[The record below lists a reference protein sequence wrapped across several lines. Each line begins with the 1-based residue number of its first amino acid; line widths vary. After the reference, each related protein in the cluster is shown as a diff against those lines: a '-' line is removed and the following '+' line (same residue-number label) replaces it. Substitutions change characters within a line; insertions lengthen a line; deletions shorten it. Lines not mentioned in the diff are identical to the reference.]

1 MPAYENDLVS
11 IITPVYNKENYIA
24 QTIDSIRAQTFENW
38 ELLLIDDCSTDRS
51 AEIIAEYQ
59 QKDARIRYGKLA
71 QNGGAAVAR
80 NEALERA
87 KGRFVAFLDAD
98 DLWKPEKLEK
108 QLAIMR
114 DRGLGFT
121 YTAIGMIDENGNA
134 RKGKRPV
141 RAQVDYRFLL
151 SNTVI
156 ACSSVVIDR
165 KVIGDFRM
173 PLVRKGQDFATWL
186 SILRKGHT
194 AYGLDEALV
203 RYRVAPGSISSNKWG
218 ALARTWRIYREQ
230 EHLPLLPA
238 LGYFTRYA
246 FHAVKKY
253 WM

>member
-11 IITPVYNKENYIA
+11 IITPVYNKERYIA
-24 QTIDSIRAQTFENW
+24 QTMDSIRAQTFNQW

-51 AEIIAEYQ
+51 AEIIAAYQ
-59 QKDARIRYGKLA
+59 QEDKRICYHRLE

-80 NEALERA
+80 NEALARA

-98 DLWKPEKLEK
+98 DLWEPKKLEK
-108 QLAIMR
+108 QLALMR
-114 DRGLGFT
+114 DKGFGFT
-121 YTAIGMIDENGNA
+121 YTAIKMIDENGEA
-134 RKGKRPV
+134 RKSKRPV
-141 RAQVDYRFLL
+141 RAEVDYRFLL
-151 SNTVI
+151 SNTII

-165 KVIGDFRM
+165 KSIGDFRM

-186 SILRKGHT
+186 SILRKGQH

-203 RYRVAPGSISSNKWG
+203 RYRVAPGSISSNKWA

-238 LGYFTRYA
+238 CWHFSLYA